1 MKQILNNLLILGLVS
16 TALNAG
22 GKNFTPAETPV
33 VPLIPVISP
42 NPFYIGV
49 GLVESSISRD
59 PCPCLNTT
67 DDIEDHRYG
76 AVLRVGWDYNQY
88 IGLEGRALKTFD
100 SSAFSETTHYGVYVK
115 PQYHILDSVNLYV
128 LLGYGKTIVDI
139 DNGNISTED
148 SVSGFA
154 YGIGFEYDFSKE
166 NSQGEY
172 TRVFDNQG
180 DQEEGW
186 GLWVDYQR
194 LLHNEGS
201 SNLDTDIVTAGITY
215 DF

>member
-1 MKQILNNLLILGLVS
+1 MKHLISKLLVTTLVVVNI
-16 TALNAG
+16 NAG
-22 GKNFTPAETPV
+22 GKNT
-33 VPLIPVISP
+33 ISP
-42 NPFYIGV
+42 VTPIVPIIPKINPIPFYIGV
-49 GLVESSISRD
+49 GLIAANIERD
-59 PCPCLNTT
+59 PCPCKP
-67 DDIEDHRYG
+67 DGEDIKDHRYG
-76 AVLRVGWDYNQY
+76 AVFRAGWDYNQY
-88 IGLEGRALKTFD
+88 VGLEARALKTFG

-115 PQYHILDSVNLYV
+115 PQYHVVDSVNVYA
-128 LLGYGKTIVDI
+128 LLGYGKTEVDM
-139 DNGNISTED
+139 DNGIMSC
-148 SVSGFA
+148 SKSKSGFA
-154 YGIGFEYDFSKE
+154 YGLGFEYDFSKE

-201 SNLDTDIVTAGITY
+201 MHLDNDIVTAGITY